1 MTNREKLQNYA
12 LHGPQAN
19 QKQIAPLAWALMAY
33 AGVLGAGMKY
43 GGGNPKPKRTG
54 NTGVAPEGG
63 VYNNPD
69 YIEGGDEPMFLN
81 YQGKGLNIGDEFP
94 AWSGSQQYT
103 LDLFNQDRDAWN
115 ELNKAAGI
123 SSGIIDTTGV
133 NLDSLTMDQVYD
145 AYANVDDINSY
156 FTKDSN
162 PLDEASYDANLESV
176 VAPETVDETNMD
188 EVYKTAASFIDG
200 AEWDDS
206 TNSIVDST
214 GNVLYQ
220 GDQEGLLSALSNE
233 PTNEESILSS
243 IFDTEFIDT
252 DLINQNPEQVAKY
265 QQELVDAGFD
275 IGPSGVDS
283 IWGPDTQGA
292 WDAFNQSKEA
302 GEHWYPGKYI
312 AGGLGALSDALGG
325 AENTI
330 NRAGEK
336 WYPGKYI
343 GGGLDM
349 AGKGMSS
356 GGNLLMSALQ
366 GIQNLVPEENRPK
379 IIEPS
384 GTTSFGGGMHKS
396 AGEFDMPILEGLL
409 NMIRK

>member
-1 MTNREKLQNYA
+1 
-12 LHGPQAN
+12 
-19 QKQIAPLAWALMAY
+19 
-33 AGVLGAGMKY
+33 
-43 GGGNPKPKRTG
+43 
-54 NTGVAPEGG
+54 
-63 VYNNPD
+63 
-69 YIEGGDEPMFLN
+69 MFVN

-94 AWSGSQQYT
+94 AWSGSQNYT
-103 LDLFNQDRDAWN
+103 LDMFNEDRDAWN
-115 ELNKAAGI
+115 LMNKTAGI
-123 SSGIIDTTGV
+123 NSGIIDTTGIDI
-133 NLDSLTMDQVYD
+133 DSLTMDQVYD
-145 AYANVDDINSY
+145 AYANIDDINSY
-156 FTKDSN
+156 FTDTN
-162 PLDEASYDANLESV
+162 VLEEGDASYDVNLEGV
-176 VAPETVDETNMD
+176 DVPETIDETNLD
-188 EVYKTAASFIDG
+188 EVYKEAAKWIDG
-200 AEWDDS
+200 ASYDDT

-283 IWGPDTQGA
+283 VWGPDTQSA
-292 WDAFNQSKEA
+292 WEAFNQSKQA

-384 GTTSFGGGMHKS
+384 GTTNFSGGMHKS